1 MFERQ
6 EEGTNHRNG
15 VIIFS
20 DLLLEYLRENYPGFY
35 FVSSTTKVLTE
46 FRQFL
51 DELDRKEF
59 CYVVPD
65 FRLNKV
71 WDKWDTLSQEQKN
84 KVEFLCNECCFVG
97 CTDRKAC
104 YENVSRKSLGEN
116 CPDHRCAALGASEGY
131 RFSKAMKSPMFIG
144 VEDIKNT
151 YLPKGFTNFKI
162 EGRGL
167 GSAVILEFLLYYTT
181 KPEYQMT
188 VREEI
193 YLDNQ
198 LDLF

>member
-1 MFERQ
+1 M
-6 EEGTNHRNG
+6 
-15 VIIFS
+15 
-20 DLLLEYLRENYPGFY
+20 
-35 FVSSTTKVLTE
+35 
-46 FRQFL
+46 
-51 DELDRKEF
+51 
-59 CYVVPD
+59 VPD

>member
-1 MFERQ
+1 
-6 EEGTNHRNG
+6 
-15 VIIFS
+15 
-20 DLLLEYLRENYPGFY
+20 
-35 FVSSTTKVLTE
+35 
-46 FRQFL
+46 
-51 DELDRKEF
+51 
-59 CYVVPD
+59 
-65 FRLNKV
+65 
-71 WDKWDTLSQEQKN
+71 
-84 KVEFLCNECCFVG
+84 
-97 CTDRKAC
+97 
-104 YENVSRKSLGEN
+104 
-116 CPDHRCAALGASEGY
+116 
-131 RFSKAMKSPMFIG
+131 MFIG

-167 GSAVILEFLLYYTT
+167 GSAVILEFLLYYMT

>member
-116 CPDHRCAALGASEGY
+116 CPDHRCAVPGASEGY

>member
-1 MFERQ
+1 MRQ

-116 CPDHRCAALGASEGY
+116 CPDHRCAAPGASEGY

>member
-1 MFERQ
+1 
-6 EEGTNHRNG
+6 
-15 VIIFS
+15 
-20 DLLLEYLRENYPGFY
+20 
-35 FVSSTTKVLTE
+35 
-46 FRQFL
+46 
-51 DELDRKEF
+51 
-59 CYVVPD
+59 
-65 FRLNKV
+65 
-71 WDKWDTLSQEQKN
+71 
-84 KVEFLCNECCFVG
+84 
-97 CTDRKAC
+97 
-104 YENVSRKSLGEN
+104 
-116 CPDHRCAALGASEGY
+116 
-131 RFSKAMKSPMFIG
+131 MKSPMFIG
-144 VEDIKNT
+144 VEDITNT